1 MSESFSISSSENT
14 PKAAPKSLGAL
25 DVSKIAHKKASHSES
40 AEPAHQAAAAAPAAP
55 YSVAVGKNGVFE
67 PSRNAFQRKCYSM
80 VMRSLMY
87 LCTGLTVSLVFFL
100 IGYILFSSIPHFSW
114 DILTTKP
121 SYIRKTIGVLPDILN
136 TVYIIIAA
144 VVMVLPLGVGA
155 AIYLN
160 EYATSRRLV
169 GAIEYAI
176 ETLAFDYLRLG
187 RYAHLLPV
195 LWFADFAHC
204 WCFNLNHHDPA
215 NHYPYH
221 PRELK
226 DGTSRLP

>member
-1 MSESFSISSSENT
+1 MSDSLSIKDYQSGSADT
-14 PKAAPKSLGAL
+14 PKASAKALGAL
-25 DVSKIAHKKASHSES
+25 DVSKLANKKAGHTDS
-40 AEPAHQAAAAAPAAP
+40 AEQAAPAAAAPAAAPAAP

-67 PSRNAFQRKCYSM
+67 PSRNAFQRKCYSV

-144 VVMVLPLGVGA
+144 VV
-155 AIYLN
+155 
-160 EYATSRRLV
+160 
-169 GAIEYAI
+169 
-176 ETLAFDYLRLG
+176 
-187 RYAHLLPV
+187 
-195 LWFADFAHC
+195 
-204 WCFNLNHHDPA
+204 
-215 NHYPYH
+215 
-221 PRELK
+221 LK
-226 DGTSRLP
+226 

>member
-1 MSESFSISSSENT
+1 MSESFSISSSEAT

-40 AEPAHQAAAAAPAAP
+40 AEQAAPAAAAPSAP

-136 TVYIIIAA
+136 TVYIIIAC
-144 VVMVLPLGVGA
+144 L
-155 AIYLN
+155 I
-160 EYATSRRLV
+160 S
-169 GAIEYAI
+169 
-176 ETLAFDYLRLG
+176 
-187 RYAHLLPV
+187 
-195 LWFADFAHC
+195 
-204 WCFNLNHHDPA
+204 
-215 NHYPYH
+215 
-221 PRELK
+221 
-226 DGTSRLP
+226 